1 MLSREAAREDGLE
14 RPSSIWKLNSPLAL
28 AIGSVALAGL
38 LIVSLATLGRGSNG
52 HSARTLALFC
62 AAGLRQPVEHIAAD
76 YERECG
82 VQVQVDYG
90 GCHAQLDQIEAGR
103 PGDLF
108 LVDDPTYAEL
118 ARQKG
123 LAEEILPVAVH
134 KPIVLCVLTGTKD
147 SSAALRFARYLTARD
162 RGLPAFASAGYE
174 VPEGDLWAE
183 VPQLTFFAGVVVRRA
198 MEETIQAFEARE
210 GVVVNTVY
218 NGCGILNAQIR
229 ASHGGQSHG
238 LPDLY
243 IVGDVSFL
251 GPVDE
256 HFQDAVEVSQTEV
269 VMVVAKGNPKGI
281 RRLEDLT
288 RKDIRVVVGHPRQ
301 CTVGIFTRR
310 ILQEQGIYDEV
321 MKNVAAQMPTAAF
334 LIPAVSMGAADVAL
348 SWNTDVRAESHRL
361 DVIRFDSQYNTG
373 IQTLAIGR
381 SSNHKELAGRLRQAI
396 TASQAQFESAGFGW
410 RLPRP
415 ARAATGRT
423 PFECPGNP

>member
-1 MLSREAAREDGLE
+1 
-14 RPSSIWKLNSPLAL
+14 LAL
-28 AIGSVALAGL
+28 AVGSVALAGL
-38 LIVSLATLGRGSNG
+38 LIVSLATMGRGSNG
-52 HSARTLALFC
+52 GSARTLTLFC
-62 AAGLRQPVEHIAAD
+62 AAGLRQPVGQIVAD
-76 YERECG
+76 YQQECG
-82 VQVQVDYG
+82 VEVQVDYG
-90 GCHAQLDQIEAGR
+90 DCKAQVGQIEAGR

-108 LVDDPTYAEL
+108 LVDDRKYAEL

-123 LAEEILPVAVH
+123 LAEEILPVAAG
-134 KPIVLCVLTGTKD
+134 KPIILCVLTGAQD
-147 SSAALRFARYLTARD
+147 PSAALRFARYLTARD

-183 VPQLTFFAGVVVRRA
+183 VPQLTFFVGVVVRPA
-198 MEETIQAFEARE
+198 IEETVKAFAARE

-229 ASHGGQSHG
+229 GSRHRESRG

-243 IVGDVSFL
+243 MVGDVTL
-251 GPVDE
+251 LEPVQE
-256 HFQDAVEVSQTEV
+256 HFQDEVEISQTEV

-281 RRLEDLT
+281 RRLQDLT

-301 CTVGIFTRR
+301 CTVGIFTQR
-310 ILQEQGIYDEV
+310 ILREQGLYDEV
-321 MKNVAAQMPTAAF
+321 MKNVAAQMPTAAL
-334 LIPAVSMGAADVAL
+334 LIPAVSMGSADVAL
-348 SWNTDVRAESHRL
+348 SWNTDARAESHRV

-396 TASQAQFESAGFGW
+396 TASQAKFESAGFGW

-415 ARAATGRT
+415 ARAVMSKT
-423 PFECPGNP
+423 PFTCPGNP